1 MIRISQGKL
10 SYAAE
15 TNSPPKQKLKK
26 GVFLLLLLL
35 LLQMH
40 PLGHWVQHFPHSGAR
55 AEGSLT
61 FTLARL
67 QRAEKGVHSKA

>member
-1 MIRISQGKL
+1 MTRISQGKL

-15 TNSPPKQKLKK
+15 TNSPPEQKLKK
-26 GVFLLLLLL
+26 GVFLL

-40 PLGHWVQHFPHSGAR
+40 PLGHWVQQFPHPGAR

-61 FTLARL
+61 LTLARL
-67 QRAEKGVHSKA
+67 QRAEKGVHSKACAHP